1 MNYTPRKMLLT
12 PALMTCLCA
21 ASATSWGAPTVFFD
35 RDDNSGFM
43 SSFPQSQAAFDQF
56 TAALQSF
63 GVATIDDA
71 VGVNPTLAFGD
82 SGITAET
89 QGVAAQAAP
98 GFSIGTQALLELDAV
113 GAPQVDTVFTFNQY
127 VTAFGLFVIQ
137 GGDGANDNPMTFR
150 LKDTATD
157 LFVDVPVQVGPG
169 WGQSNVFFVGLADT
183 TPFNRVEIYEAVDF
197 NDGLLMDNVVAGQ
210 YVPEPSAATL
220 VTLLGASLC
229 GRGRR
234 RD

>member
-1 MNYTPRKMLLT
+1 MKCTAWHKLFT
-12 PALMTCLCA
+12 PALLTWLCA
-21 ASATSWGAPTVFFD
+21 TAAPSWGAPTVFFD

-43 SSFPQSQAAFDQF
+43 SSFPHSQAAFEQF

-63 GVATIDDA
+63 GVATIDDDA
-71 VGVNPTLAFGD
+71 GVNPTIAFGG

-89 QGVAAQAAP
+89 EGVTAQAAP

-113 GAPQVDTVFTFNQY
+113 GAPQVDTAFTFNQY

-210 YVPEPSAATL
+210 YVPEPSAAAL
-220 VTLLGASLC
+220 AALFAFGLC
-229 GRGRR
+229 GRRR
-234 RD
+234 